1 MPDIIINYK
10 RTSNIYTKY
19 KNSLGGINKMNN
31 ITKQTREESFKKLE
45 LKKKSKLIYENL
57 EDGEYTA
64 RELAKK
70 LFKKRFNKNSRKT
83 RNSSKTNRIS

>member
-1 MPDIIINYK
+1 M
-10 RTSNIYTKY
+10 
-19 KNSLGGINKMNN
+19 NS

-70 LFKKRFNKNSRKT
+70 LFKKRFNKNSRKI

>member
-1 MPDIIINYK
+1 
-10 RTSNIYTKY
+10 
-19 KNSLGGINKMNN
+19 MNN

-83 RNSSKTNRIS
+83 RNSSKTNRISWVRISRNI

>member
-1 MPDIIINYK
+1 
-10 RTSNIYTKY
+10 
-19 KNSLGGINKMNN
+19 MNN

-83 RNSSKTNRIS
+83 RNSSKTNRISWVRISRSG

>member
-1 MPDIIINYK
+1 
-10 RTSNIYTKY
+10 
-19 KNSLGGINKMNN
+19 MNN

-83 RNSSKTNRIS
+83 RNSSKTNRISKNGICKSSR

>member
-1 MPDIIINYK
+1 M
-10 RTSNIYTKY
+10 
-19 KNSLGGINKMNN
+19 NS

-45 LKKKSKLIYENL
+45 LKKKIKLIYENL

-83 RNSSKTNRIS
+83 RNSSKTNRISWVRISRNI

>member
-1 MPDIIINYK
+1 
-10 RTSNIYTKY
+10 
-19 KNSLGGINKMNN
+19 MNN

-70 LFKKRFNKNSRKT
+70 LFKKRFNKNRRKT
-83 RNSSKTNRIS
+83 RNSSKTNRISWVRISRNI